1 MRVFTSLDEI
11 RAAKGS
17 VLGTSDWLTIDQDR
31 IDRFADATG
40 DHQWIHI
47 DAERAAAG
55 PFGATIAHGFLTLS
69 LLPYFAVQNYRVEGA
84 RLSVNYG
91 LDKVRFITPVRVG
104 ARLRGTTELTGVED
118 LDTGAQLSF
127 RTTIEIEGV
136 AKPACVAET
145 LSRQYF

>member
-1 MRVFTSLDEI
+1 MQVFTTLDEI

-17 VLGTSDWLTIDQDR
+17 VLGTSDWLTIDQTR

-40 DHQWIHI
+40 DHQWIHV
-47 DAERAAAG
+47 DPDRAATG
-55 PFGATIAHGFLTLS
+55 PFGATIAHGFLTLA
-69 LLPYFAVQNYRVEGA
+69 LLPYFAVQNYRIEGA

-91 LDKVRFITPVRVG
+91 LNKVRFITPVRVG
-104 ARLRGTTELTGVED
+104 SRLRGITELTGVED

-136 AKPACVAET
+136 EKPACVAET

>member
-1 MRVFTSLDEI
+1 MKVFTDLDGI

-17 VLGTSDWLTIDQDR
+17 VLGTSDWLTIDQTR

-47 DAERAAAG
+47 DPGRAATG

-69 LLPYFAVQNYRVEGA
+69 LLPYFAVQNYRIEGA

-91 LDKVRFITPVRVG
+91 LNKVRFITPVRVG
-104 ARLRGTTELTGVED
+104 CRLRGITELTGVED

-136 AKPACVAET
+136 EKPACVAET